1 MREWVKLRESYGVE
15 GKKKFESLRVWGQ
28 PSAWADSV
36 MQCWLSDLLAEYVPQ
51 CITVCDCFQGQWTPV
66 VLHTSWFNQQFQI
79 PVGPDVT
86 PLLQLAD
93 VAVIAPAKSA
103 AESKKEDLQLL
114 LHEVAKR
121 EQVEYSA
128 RFGKYEIFE
137 VASHMASYQ
146 TEIQQKRDVVLAMAV
161 QTQSLALRPDESGQ
175 LVKVAETS
183 LGKQFPST
191 PLPSGLQESWVGR
204 RWVGLT
210 SNGPVRPDW
219 ESLTSYLE
227 PTAVPAEPEENALV
241 LHVASRALHEEL
253 SHEEATLLQGP
264 VKLWESM
271 VLPPQLASQ
280 KPSKRAPGG
289 VTKWGM
295 RLAAAF
301 SKGRS
306 TEWLARLKAVG
317 AGKPAPRIAKKGQK
331 RSALDADREDAE
343 PSAPKKS
350 LKFRVRSKRAG
361 SHPSGAVKRSAKL
374 EHIEVEGHALV
385 SQRVRVVGEGA
396 TSETAGGFVGGPEML

>member
-1 MREWVKLRESYGVE
+1 
-15 GKKKFESLRVWGQ
+15 
-28 PSAWADSV
+28 
-36 MQCWLSDLLAEYVPQ
+36 
-51 CITVCDCFQGQWTPV
+51 
-66 VLHTSWFNQQFQI
+66 
-79 PVGPDVT
+79 
-86 PLLQLAD
+86 
-93 VAVIAPAKSA
+93 
-103 AESKKEDLQLL
+103 
-114 LHEVAKR
+114 
-121 EQVEYSA
+121 
-128 RFGKYEIFE
+128 
-137 VASHMASYQ
+137 
-146 TEIQQKRDVVLAMAV
+146 
-161 QTQSLALRPDESGQ
+161 
-175 LVKVAETS
+175 
-183 LGKQFPST
+183 
-191 PLPSGLQESWVGR
+191 
-204 RWVGLT
+204 
-210 SNGPVRPDW
+210 VRPDW
-219 ESLTSYLE
+219 ESLTSRLE

-253 SHEEATLLQGP
+253 SNEEATLLQGP

-317 AGKPAPRIAKKGQK
+317 AGKPVPRIAKKGQK
-331 RSALDADREDAE
+331 RSSLDADRDDAE
-343 PSAPKKS
+343 PKGVKKT

-361 SHPSGAVKRSAKL
+361 SRPSGAVRRSAKL